1 MWTVVFWKAAGE
13 RAAATFA
20 EIFVASI
27 AIGTATSVF
36 DVNWTT
42 ALGMP
47 LLAALLSLAKS
58 VGTAALTDGNPSVGS
73 AEELAPP
80 AAEGPEPYQDSPAE
94 YAGFDVEDPGDGPI
108 SAAALLER
116 EGYRPDGDGYGR
128 HGGAEHG
135 RE

>member
-20 EIFVASI
+20 EGFLVAVLG
-27 AIGTATSVF
+27 AATVL
-36 DVNWTT
+36 DLDWRVV
-42 ALGMP
+42 LGGP
-47 LLAALLSLAKS
+47 LLMALVSVAKS
-58 VGTAALTDGNPSVGS
+58 VVTAALTDGNPSVGS

-80 AAEGPEPYQDSPAE
+80 VAEGPEPYQDSPAE
-94 YAGFDVEDPGDGPI
+94 YAGFEDPGDGPI

-116 EGYRPDGDGYGR
+116 EGYRPDGDGIGR
-128 HGGAEHG
+128 HGPANG